1 MFLQR
6 RSSTRGL
13 SWSVSLART
22 GGNRE
27 KSQMLRKRVE
37 RKRKRMFASIRHM
50 KTRHQEIHA
59 SAVKWVVGYKGEGK
73 RKKIKES

>member
-1 MFLQR
+1 
-6 RSSTRGL
+6 
-13 SWSVSLART
+13 
-22 GGNRE
+22 
-27 KSQMLRKRVE
+27 
-37 RKRKRMFASIRHM
+37 M